1 MLWRTAFYAC
11 LMFLVAGVNP
21 SSVPAFAAEES
32 PKWFVMRRSEIANCW
47 TALLVRI
54 DGAYRHD
61 SAQIAGGPY
70 ETESAAQD
78 REAELERTG
87 TCTKS
92 E

>member
-1 MLWRTAFYAC
+1 VLLA
-11 LMFLVAGVNP
+11 AGVILLT
-21 SSVPAFAAEES
+21 VPAFAIEES
-32 PKWFVMRRSEIANCW
+32 PKWFVLRRNEIANCW

-70 ETESAAQD
+70 DTEAAAQD

-87 TCTKS
+87 TCTRG
-92 E
+92 

>member
-1 MLWRTAFYAC
+1 MLRRTALYAC
-11 LMFLVAGVNP
+11 LLFLLAGVNLHTGP
-21 SSVPAFAAEES
+21 VFAIEES
-32 PKWFVMRRSEIANCW
+32 PKWFVLRRSEIANCW

-78 REAELERTG
+78 REVELEGTG
-87 TCTKS
+87 TCTKG
-92 E
+92 